1 MVSTSERRSHRGG
14 RRRGGRARG
23 GRRRDPVRRAPRT
36 AGDVVRAVFRT
47 IGELVFTAG
56 LIMLLF
62 AAFQVYGKQ
71 FETDKEQDQL
81 AQGLESQWEKE
92 KGPDSKPLPGSANS
106 RMYVPKLGID
116 WVVVNGVE
124 QEDIKYSPGHYPY
137 SAAAGEKGNYS
148 VAGHRTPGI
157 FWDLDKLQDGDE
169 IVLEDAENF
178 YTYTVFEDEVITPD
192 QMRVVAPDP
201 FADDADPFDEKQQ
214 DTAEK
219 ALLTLTTCHPKLQ
232 NAHRYI
238 VHAEL
243 AEKRPK
249 DEGMPDNIA
258 DMAPED
264 DSEDEKKGE

>member
-23 GRRRDPVRRAPRT
+23 GRRRGPSRRAPTT
-36 AGDVVRAVFRT
+36 AGDVVRGVFRT
-47 IGELVFTAG
+47 IGELMFTAG
-56 LIMLLF
+56 LVMLLF

-81 AQGLESQWEKE
+81 AKGLESQWE

-106 RMYVPKLGID
+106 RMYIPSLDLD

-137 SAAAGEKGNYS
+137 TADAGQKGNYS

-157 FWDLDKLQDGDE
+157 FWDLDRLRDGDD

-178 YTYTVFEDEVITPD
+178 YTYKVVEDEVITPD

-201 FADDADPFDEKQQ
+201 FADGADPFDKAQRK
-214 DTAEK
+214 TADK
-219 ALLTLTTCHPKLQ
+219 AMLTLTTCHPKLQ

-243 AEKRPK
+243 AETRSK
-249 DEGMPDNIA
+249 DKGMPDNIA
-258 DMAPED
+258 DMAPE
-264 DSEDEKKGE
+264 EGAMAEKKGE